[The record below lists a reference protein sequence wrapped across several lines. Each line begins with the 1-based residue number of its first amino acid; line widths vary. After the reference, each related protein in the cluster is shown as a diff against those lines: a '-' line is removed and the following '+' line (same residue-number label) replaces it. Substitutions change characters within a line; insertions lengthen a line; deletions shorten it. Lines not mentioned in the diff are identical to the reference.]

1 MGQKI
6 NPISLRL
13 PVTKE
18 WRSRWFASKNYKK
31 FLQEDLK
38 IRTFLQKKFKGM
50 GVERISIERSVSSIS
65 IIISTSRPGL
75 LIGKGGSSIEEIKKA
90 LARMVKNNSTLRVDI
105 QEVKNPESSAP
116 IMAESMAEQ
125 IEKRMSY
132 RRVMK
137 MTLSKIMSSKGVK
150 GAKIALSGRLDGNEI
165 ARLEH
170 MEQGSL
176 PLQTLRADIDY
187 ARATAHTTYG
197 TIGVKVWIFKG
208 LNF

>member
-13 PVTKE
+13 PVNKE
-18 WRSRWFASKNYKK
+18 WKSRWFSSKNYKS

-50 GVERISIERSVSSIS
+50 GVERVSIERSPNAVS
-65 IIISTSRPGL
+65 IIIGTSRPGL
-75 LIGKGGSSIEEIKKA
+75 LIGKGGSSIEEIKKI
-90 LARMVKNNSTLRVDI
+90 LSRMTKSKANMRIDI
-105 QEVKNPESSAP
+105 QEVKNPEASAP

-125 IEKRMSY
+125 LEKRMSY
-132 RRVMK
+132 RRLMK
-137 MTLSKIMSSKGVK
+137 MTLSKIMASKGVK
-150 GAKIALSGRLDGNEI
+150 GVKIALSGRLDGNEI
-165 ARLEH
+165 ARAEH

-176 PLQTLRADIDY
+176 PLQTLRANIDY

>member
-6 NPISLRL
+6 NPISLRI

-18 WRSRWFASKNYKK
+18 WKSRWFAAKNYKK

-38 IRTFLQKKFKGM
+38 IRSLLQKRFKGM
-50 GVERISIERSVSSIS
+50 GVESISIERSANSIS
-65 IIISTSRPGL
+65 IVISTSRPGL
-75 LIGKGGSSIEEIKKA
+75 LIGKGGSSIEDIKKT
-90 LARMVKNNSTLRVDI
+90 LSRLIKNKINLRVDI

-137 MTLSKIMSSKGVK
+137 MALSKIMMAKGVK

-165 ARLEH
+165 ARAEH

-176 PLQTLRADIDY
+176 PLQTLRANIDY